1 MAVDPE
7 RRREQ
12 NRINKRN
19 QRARDRA
26 RAEGKPVPRQVTRYV
41 KSQAVSTA
49 YNRKYDAKQRRLE
62 KLESLPSVIA
72 PGSFID
78 VGDKKEKGGVAGTT
92 KFGAKRQAEALRE
105 SARNQKLEAV
115 GSGRRKQLLAELDG
129 TAHSKMYDALNASQ
143 RARFAQISKRIAR
156 GSNQSLAIL
165 FEYQGGAETYNAIL
179 SDLVYP
185 SSEAIDEALDSL
197 EEFAALADKAR
208 VLYAPSNPDVGRLNV

>member
-1 MAVDPE
+1 MANSD

-12 NRINKRN
+12 NRINKQN

-26 RAEGKPVPRQVTRYV
+26 KAAGLPTPHAVTRYI
-41 KSQAVSTA
+41 KDQAVSRA
-49 YNRKYDAKQRRLE
+49 FNAKYGAKQRRIE
-62 KLESLPSVIA
+62 TIESLPSVTSPSKTIQVERGQEA
-72 PGSFID
+72 A
-78 VGDKKEKGGVAGTT
+78 VAGTT

-129 TAHSKMYDALNASQ
+129 TAHSKMYDALNGAQ
-143 RARFAQISKRIAR
+143 RARFAQLSKRIAR

-165 FEYQGGAETYNAIL
+165 FEYQGGAATYNAIL

-197 EEFAALADKAR
+197 EEFAELADKAR
-208 VLYAPSNPDVGRLNV
+208 ELYAPSKIGYLKV

>member
-1 MAVDPE
+1 MAVDPNI
-7 RRREQ
+7 RREQ
-12 NRINKRN
+12 NRINKQN

-26 RAEGKPVPRQVTRYV
+26 RTQGLPVPRHVTRYI
-41 KSQAVSTA
+41 KDQAVTRA
-49 YNRKYDAKQRRLE
+49 YNAKYEAKARRIAVI
-62 KLESLPSVIA
+62 ESLPSVNSPSQKIQVDR
-72 PGSFID
+72 GQ
-78 VGDKKEKGGVAGTT
+78 EGGVAGTT
-92 KFGAKRQAEALRE
+92 KFGAKRQAQALRE

-143 RARFAQISKRIAR
+143 RERFKEISKRIAR

-165 FEYQGGAETYNAIL
+165 FEYQGGADTYNAIL

-197 EEFAALADKAR
+197 EEFAGLADKAR
-208 VLYAPSNPDVGRLNV
+208 VMYSPKNVGRLGV